1 MNKRGQFYLI
11 AAVVVISLIISINII
26 YNIADSSKEDTQI
39 IDLSDEITFES
50 SQIIDNGVFT
60 DNKGKIPESIESLSN
75 TYASKNLGK
84 DLIFIVGN
92 KTEFNVFYQD
102 AGKKESLQFPGT
114 TLIFS
119 ETISNPP
126 GSVSLSTS
134 GDSSLDLS
142 KTILKKEKRITS
154 SDRITLIINE
164 DFSRTFDLNAGE
176 NFFIV
181 IKKENP
187 YEKIIVSN

>member
-11 AAVVVISLIISINII
+11 AAVVVISLIISINVIH
-26 YNIADSSKEDTQI
+26 NMADSSKEDVQI
-39 IDLSDEITFES
+39 IDLSDEIAFES
-50 SQIIDNGVFT
+50 SQIIENGVFT
-60 DNKGKIPESIESLSN
+60 DNKGKIPESIEDLSN
-75 TYASKNLGK
+75 TYASTNLGK

-114 TLIFS
+114 TLLFS
-119 ETISNPP
+119 ETISDSQ

-142 KTILKKEKRITS
+142 KTILKKEKRTAS
-154 SDRITLIINE
+154 TDKITLILNE
-164 DFSRTFDLNAGE
+164 DFSRTFDLNTGE

-181 IKKENP
+181 IKKENQD
-187 YEKIIVSN
+187 EKIIVSN